1 MFSYFRSFIIL
12 IACLFVG
19 KGIVALTGIP
29 ISASIIGM
37 LFLFILLALNILP
50 VTWVKDGSSFL
61 IKHMTL
67 FFVPIGVG
75 LMEHFSII
83 QAQAAALLA
92 GSIGSSL
99 IIFLVIG
106 KLNHIL
112 ATKYQNTHKT
122 EESQS

>member
-1 MFSYFRSFIIL
+1 MLSYFRSFIIL
-12 IACLFVG
+12 MACLYIG
-19 KGIVALTGIP
+19 KGIVALTGIL

-37 LFLFILLALNILP
+37 LLLFALLALNIFP
-50 VTWVKDGSSFL
+50 VAWVKDGCSFL
-61 IKHMTL
+61 IKHMTI

-83 QAQAAALLA
+83 QTQAAALLA

-99 IIFLVIG
+99 IIFVVIG

-112 ATKYQNTHKT
+112 ASRYQHTHDTK
-122 EESQS
+122 EGES